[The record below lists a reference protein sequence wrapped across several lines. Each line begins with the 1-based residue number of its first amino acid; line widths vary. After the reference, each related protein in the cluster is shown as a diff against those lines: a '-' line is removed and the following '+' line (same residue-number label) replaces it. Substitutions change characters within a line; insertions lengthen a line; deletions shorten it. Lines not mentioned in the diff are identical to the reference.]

1 MLEISKKQLMSFDD
15 KNRIRILKM
24 IAQGKVIYKGE

>member
-15 KNRIRILKM
+15 KKRIRILKM

>member
-1 MLEISKKQLMSFDD
+1 MLEISKKQLMSFGD
-15 KNRIRILKM
+15 KKRIRILKM